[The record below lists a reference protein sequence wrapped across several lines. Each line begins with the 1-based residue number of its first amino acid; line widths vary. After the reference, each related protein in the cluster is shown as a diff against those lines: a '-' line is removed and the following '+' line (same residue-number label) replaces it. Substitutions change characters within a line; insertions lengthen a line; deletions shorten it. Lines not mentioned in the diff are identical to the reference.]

1 MTFHEKSRWI
11 ALVANLAV
19 WGWYFVIV
27 ARALGAG
34 YPDEPALMWLMVP
47 VIGALTVIHIVAH
60 AVVALMKP
68 SEARTEMD
76 EREREIARR
85 AAARAYD
92 VLAAGIVVAL
102 GASLYYWST
111 FVAVNAVMLAFIL
124 AETVRYGL
132 EIRSYR
138 RGRA

>member
-11 ALVANLAV
+11 ALLANLGV
-19 WGWYFVIV
+19 WGWYFVTV
-27 ARALGAG
+27 ARVLAAG
-34 YPDEPALMWLMVP
+34 HPGERYLMWLMVP

-85 AAARAYD
+85 ATAIAYD

-102 GASLYYWST
+102 GTTLYYWSA
-111 FVAVNAVMLAFIL
+111 FVAVNAVLLAFIL
-124 AETVRYGL
+124 AESVRYTI

>member
-11 ALVANLAV
+11 ALVANLGV
-19 WGWYFVIV
+19 WGWYFVVV

-34 YPDEPALMWLMVP
+34 YPDAPALMWLMVP
-47 VIGALTVIHIVAH
+47 VIGALTVIPIVAH

-85 AAARAYD
+85 AAAIPYNF
-92 VLAAGIVVAL
+92 LCAGVVVAL
-102 GASLYYWST
+102 GAALCYWST
-111 FVAVNAVMLAFIL
+111 FVTVNAVMFAFIL
-124 AETVRYGL
+124 AETVRYGI
-132 EIRSYR
+132 EILSYR